1 MSPSDGERR
10 PVRHPYPVSVSMTN
24 LLPRFLPRT
33 VSQGSAIAP
42 VMAPLNAPFSAST
55 HALTSANRS
64 FLPRAAACPRVQ
76 RHASAKRLDGPGSC
90 PSWDE
95 LLGQR

>member
-1 MSPSDGERR
+1 
-10 PVRHPYPVSVSMTN
+10 
-24 LLPRFLPRT
+24 L
-33 VSQGSAIAP
+33 
-42 VMAPLNAPFSAST
+42 MAPSTAPLSAPFSAST

-64 FLPRAAACPRVQ
+64 FLPRAASYPRYQ